1 MHEISTSTENNWLLR
16 TLDGLD
22 ILRDSVPNGCA
33 IADQMR
39 QESLISNDSLLQAAA
54 EVLVAF
60 ADYFQNNLSQAV
72 SSFKRLSTTFHQ
84 LDNPEGVFLA
94 DTGLVI
100 VYRKLGEV
108 KLASDFAE
116 KNLVS
121 KLDSVSSRLLIL
133 ALNIVAILCQER
145 GETLSAIRLFYRALD
160 EARRIDS
167 ASRIAQVAAN
177 LGEVLYVTGNP
188 SDAEEFLQIA
198 CDVAPSSSEK
208 WLLPFS
214 STMLALCKI
223 ALGKFDEAYKAIAQ
237 YIENEHI
244 HAVYINS
251 YRSFYLSVAAYT
263 LAMRGHLSEAMNFS
277 ESALASIDAIEDAHL
292 KPYMWWVSGY
302 LHRRFG
308 HYEQAI
314 AQLRN
319 AIDALGESG
328 YNHLPLCAINEL
340 SEIYAE
346 LGRWKEAYVEQKRH
360 QALYLRMQENA
371 SKIQVESLK
380 IRSEFKQAEQDRRIN
395 ELITIERKSLAD
407 ELQRMLTERETILE
421 NSIVGMIFLNSQGR
435 VQWVNTPLC
444 QIFGVERDQVL
455 GASLEPF
462 YESRESYLESGAA
475 VSQAVLR
482 GEAFETE
489 LQMRRSD
496 GSLFWVQFSGRAVN
510 KNDLSYGTVW
520 VVMDISA
527 RRQLEDDLHKSEYNY
542 RLLIDNVTEGI
553 VVVQNAK
560 IAFANRMIQS
570 LTGHSH
576 EELIGMPFT
585 SSIYIEDVPVVAE
598 RHQRRLRGEA
608 VEQYYQIRL
617 QHRYS
622 QQLIWVEISSVLIE
636 WEGQAATLS
645 FVSDLTQRKLLES
658 QLKASMDEQMRLQ
671 TLQMQNELKV
681 SELAR
686 RHAEETTEAKS
697 LFLANMSHEI
707 RTPMNA
713 IIGMAHLAL
722 KTELTVKQKDYVE
735 KIHKAGL
742 SLMGIINDILD
753 FSKIEAGKLDIEE
766 LEFDL
771 DEVFNSVAVVTSEK
785 AEQKG
790 LEYLFDI
797 APNVPKRLKGDPLR
811 LGQVLINLVNNAIKF
826 TEEGEVCVHCSVTED
841 FENADDR
848 VRLRFDVKD
857 TGLGMSPQ
865 QSAKLFMP
873 FSQGDESTTRKFG
886 GTGLGLSISKGMVNL
901 MSGEIWLSSEQGQ
914 GTVVS
919 FELPFVKLS
928 IEQIEVNRDLF
939 DQLNMLI
946 VDDHPHAAK
955 LLGTKLAS
963 FGIRTILTHSGEEAM
978 TVLNEAEQ
986 ENRQFDAVFVDLH
999 MPYMDGAELIAH
1011 LRQTPLRIA
1020 PKIALVGATAR
1031 ENLNYREE
1039 AAIADAYLDKPFNTS
1054 NVFDCLVNMFA
1065 FHQHFNAV
1073 NTIHGSFKCKNLHVL
1088 LVEDNL
1094 VNQQIAKEL
1103 LESADI
1109 LVDVAIN
1116 GRAAVDRLFSQDPHF
1131 YGLVL
1136 MDVQMP
1142 EMDGHEATKL
1152 IRQNSQFQDL
1162 PIVAMTA
1169 HALLIERERCFDSGM
1184 NAHIAKPVNPN
1195 ELYQTVADWCSSF
1208 VVTNNDH
1215 RAISANGNT
1224 DRSLSIK
1231 GVDTRLGLS
1240 RTMGDRQLYFKLLK
1254 LFVID
1259 QRMAVSKIKEALAQA
1274 DYKTAE
1280 MIAHTLKGV
1289 AGLIGADVQL
1299 LAARIEAQLE
1309 ALTPV
1314 AQMDSLLES
1323 AERQL
1328 HFTIEAIED
1337 CLSNE
1342 QVVMGSHG
1350 ERESSSLSTEEVHA
1364 KLRACY
1370 KLVASYD
1377 GDALELLQDAVE
1389 ELNLAFGSDVQKQ
1402 IMRAASQYDFDVI
1415 QSIMKGNA
1423 HMIGMSL
1430 D

>member
-1 MHEISTSTENNWLLR
+1 MHGISLHTKNSWVGQ

-22 ILRDSVPNGCA
+22 ILRDSIPDGCA
-33 IADQMR
+33 AAHKMREDGRAAD
-39 QESLISNDSLLQAAA
+39 DVLLLAAA
-54 EVLVAF
+54 DIIFAF
-60 ADYFQNNLSQAV
+60 ADYFQNNLEQSV
-72 SSFKRLSTTFHQ
+72 DSFRRLSAWFAEHD
-84 LDNPEGVFLA
+84 LSEGVFFA

-100 VYRKLGEV
+100 VYRKLGQV
-108 KLASDFAE
+108 KIASELSEQKLLPRLD
-116 KNLVS
+116 LVPP
-121 KLDSVSSRLLIL
+121 RLLIL

-145 GETLSAIRLFYRALD
+145 GQTLEAIRFFYRALD
-160 EARRIDS
+160 EARKIDS
-167 ASRIAQVAAN
+167 ASRIAQIAAN

-188 SDAEEFLQIA
+188 IDAEEFLQIA

-223 ALGKFDEAYKAIAQ
+223 ALGKVDEAYKVIAQ
-237 YIENEHI
+237 YIENDHI
-244 HAVYINS
+244 HTVYINS

-263 LAMRGHLSEAMNFS
+263 LAMRGHLSDAMNFS
-277 ESALASIDAIEDAHL
+277 ENALASMDAIEDRHL
-292 KPYMWWVSGY
+292 KPYIWWVSGY
-302 LHRRFG
+302 LHRQFG
-308 HYEQAI
+308 QYDQAI

-319 AIDALGESG
+319 AIDEIGDSG

-346 LGRWKEAYVEQKRH
+346 LGRWKEAYQEQKRH
-360 QALYLRMQENA
+360 QTLYLRLQENA
-371 SKIQVESLK
+371 SKIQVENLK
-380 IRSEFKQAEQDRRIN
+380 IRGEFKEAEHDRRMN
-395 ELITIERKSLAD
+395 ELMTIERKTLAD

-444 QIFGVERDQVL
+444 QIFDVEREQVL

-489 LQMRRSD
+489 LKMRRSD

-576 EELIGMPFT
+576 DELIGMQFT
-585 SSIYIEDVPVVAE
+585 SSIYMDDVPVVVE
-598 RHQRRLRGEA
+598 RHNRRLLGEP

-622 QQLIWVEISSVLIE
+622 KQLIWVEISSVLIE
-636 WEGQAATLS
+636 WEGQPATLS

-722 KTELTVKQKDYVE
+722 KTELSVKQKDYVE

-753 FSKIEAGKLDIEE
+753 FSKIEAGKLDIET

-790 LEYLFDI
+790 LEYLFDVDT
-797 APNVPKRLKGDPLR
+797 NVPKRLKGDPLR
-811 LGQVLINLVNNAIKF
+811 LGQVLINLINNAIKF
-826 TEEGEVCVHCSVTED
+826 TEEGEVCVQCRVVASDAEQ
-841 FENADDR
+841 
-848 VRLRFDVKD
+848 VRLRFEVKD
-857 TGLGMSPQ
+857 SGLGMSES
-865 QSAKLFMP
+865 QSSKLFMP

-901 MSGEIWLSSEQGQ
+901 MSGEIALQSEFGK
-914 GTVVS
+914 GTIVS
-919 FELPFVKLS
+919 FEIPFGIVEASLV
-928 IEQIEVNRDLF
+928 EAERELF

-955 LLGTKLAS
+955 LLGAKLAHY
-963 FGIRTILTHSGEEAM
+963 GIRSILTYSGQEAM
-978 TVLNEAEQ
+978 TVLNEAER
-986 ENRQFDAVFVDLH
+986 ENRQFDAIFVDLH
-999 MPYMDGAELIAH
+999 MPYMDGAELIAQI
-1011 LRQTPLRIA
+1011 RQSPLRML

-1031 ENLNYREE
+1031 ESLNYREE
-1039 AAIADAYLDKPFNTS
+1039 ATITDAYLDKPFNSS

-1065 FHQHFNAV
+1065 FHRHFNASSSL
-1073 NTIHGSFKCKNLHVL
+1073 HGAFKCKNLHVL

-1103 LESADI
+1103 LEAAEI
-1109 LVDVAIN
+1109 IVDVAVN
-1116 GRAAVDRLFSQDPHF
+1116 GRAAVERLFAAEPNY

-1152 IRQNSQFQDL
+1152 IRQNPQFQDL
-1162 PIVAMTA
+1162 PIIAMTA
-1169 HALLIERERCFDSGM
+1169 HALLIEREKCFDSGM
-1184 NAHIAKPVNPN
+1184 NAHVAKPINPN
-1195 ELYQTVADWCSSF
+1195 ELYQTVADWCSSY
-1208 VVTNNDH
+1208 VMVNNEH
-1215 RAISANGNT
+1215 RNGSAATIS
-1224 DRSLSIK
+1224 DKSLSIA

-1240 RTMGDRQLYFKLLK
+1240 RTMGDRQLYFKLLR
-1254 LFVID
+1254 LFVLD
-1259 QRMAVSKIKEALAQA
+1259 QRSAISKVREALLES

-1299 LAARIEAQLE
+1299 LAARIESQIEGLTSIE
-1309 ALTPV
+1309 QMTALL
-1314 AQMDSLLES
+1314 DN

-1328 HFTIEAIED
+1328 QSTIVEIEKS
-1337 CLSNE
+1337 LQSE
-1342 QVVMGSHG
+1342 QDSG
-1350 ERESSSLSTEEVHA
+1350 ELHSSSMDKNLSTENVHE

-1370 KLVASYD
+1370 KLIANFD
-1377 GDALELLQDAVE
+1377 GDAMDMLNASID
-1389 ELNLAFGSDVQKQ
+1389 ELNIAFGSDVQKQ

-1423 HMIGMSL
+1423 HMIGLSL
-1430 D
+1430 E